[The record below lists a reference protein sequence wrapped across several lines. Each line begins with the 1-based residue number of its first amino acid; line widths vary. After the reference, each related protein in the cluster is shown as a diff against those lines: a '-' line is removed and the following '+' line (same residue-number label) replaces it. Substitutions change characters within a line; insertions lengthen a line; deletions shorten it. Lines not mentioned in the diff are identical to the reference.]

1 MNSET
6 MYELIPVLTEQDW
19 KAYHAIRRKVLW
31 ENRGRSNYN
40 DQHEDEYLPHN
51 HPLLFKLNG
60 LPIGTTRLD
69 NFQDGSGAVRRVAI
83 LDDFQRK
90 GHGRRMAEMVEN
102 YAKNLGIKTLYVR
115 AAPDALVYYK
125 KMGWEYFVW
134 EQSELTGIAEDNG
147 QMRKLLN

>member
-6 MYELIPVLTEQDW
+6 MYEIIPVSTEQDW

-90 GHGRRMAEMVEN
+90 GHGRRMAEMVDRHAEN
-102 YAKNLGIKTLYVR
+102 LSIKILFVNADHEALGF
-115 AAPDALVYYK
+115 YK
-125 KMGWEYFVW
+125 KLGWEPFVW
-134 EQSELTGIAEDNG
+134 DLSKLTGIAEDPR
-147 QMRKLLN
+147 QMRKLLK

>member
-1 MNSET
+1 
-6 MYELIPVLTEQDW
+6 
-19 KAYHAIRRKVLW
+19 
-31 ENRGRSNYN
+31 
-40 DQHEDEYLPHN
+40 
-51 HPLLFKLNG
+51 
-60 LPIGTTRLD
+60 
-69 NFQDGSGAVRRVAI
+69 
-83 LDDFQRK
+83 
-90 GHGRRMAEMVEN
+90 MAEMVEN